1 MKKVLFSLMIALAS
15 SLAFT
20 SCSSSDD
27 DIALADI
34 ANSTFAAKSGEVK
47 DYNEANPN
55 NQIESYQI
63 VFGATDFQ
71 LSLVQGGNTYT
82 ATGTFTVSGNKVV
95 LASSNK
101 DYDGYTFTGDGSKKI
116 VDDLFKVTLK
126 KQ

>member
-95 LASSNK
+95 LASSNE
-101 DYDGYTFTGDGSKKI
+101 DYNGYTFTGDGSKKI

>member
-71 LSLVQGGNTYT
+71 LFIVQGGVSTV
-82 ATGTFTVSGNKVV
+82 ASGTFTVAGNKVV
-95 LASSNK
+95 LASENE
-101 DYDGYTFTGDGSKKI
+101 DYNGYTFTGDGNKEI
-116 VDDLFKVTLK
+116 VDDLFKIELK
-126 KQ
+126 KK

>member
-47 DYNEANPN
+47 DYNEANPD

-71 LSLVQGGNTYT
+71 LALVQGGVTYS
-82 ATGTFTVSGNKVV
+82 ATGTFSVSGNKVV
-95 LASSNK
+95 LASSNE